1 MDQKTFVIVAIAIA
15 LVIAVLAPFLASGDP
30 DGLESA
36 FFGMYGAK
44 TTTGTELDEEMA
56 ESAEETVVET
66 TGNDFEFASPMPDYG
81 IEGMDKVGE
90 VLAVILGT
98 VLMIGLVWGVGRA
111 VARPKQ

>member
-1 MDQKTFVIVAIAIA
+1 MDTKTFVIAGIAVA

-44 TTTGTELDEEMA
+44 TATGTELDEEMA
-56 ESAEETVVET
+56 GIAEEKVVET
-66 TGNDFEFASPMPDYG
+66 TGNDFAFASPMPDYG
-81 IEGMDKVGE
+81 IEGLDKMGE
-90 VLAVILGT
+90 VFAVLLGT
-98 VLMIGLVWGVGRA
+98 VVMIGLVWGVGRA